1 MSYRIVL
8 ATDTVDCCDVQSEVD
23 ALRQLC
29 VRAGVGQNDIN
40 TCSPVKSIQPFYLL
54 TFYSSPVKF
63 QPRKLV

>member
-1 MSYRIVL
+1 MSHRIVL

-54 TFYSSPVKF
+54 TFYI
-63 QPRKLV
+63 